1 MSNPERNIYT
11 FEPPQQVE
19 PSHIGERE
27 ALQPLRDPRDPPR
40 GVVRAD
46 RPIGAILVEEGKLT
60 QPEVERV
67 LQVAKARGIRF
78 GEAAV
83 RLGLVTE
90 SEVRFALS
98 KQYDFPLLRHDPSSR
113 DAQPSNELVAA
124 FAPFHPR
131 TEEIRALRT
140 QLLIRWY
147 KREAGHNA
155 LVIASPDSAE
165 GRSYVAANL
174 AVVFSQLG
182 ARTLLVDADMR
193 RPRQHKIFG
202 LPGGHGLSA
211 LLSGRAE
218 QTATFPI
225 PGLSRLSV
233 LPAGALPP
241 NPQELLSRMAFT
253 TLMRDMQSLYDVVII
268 DTPPAR
274 KYADAQAVAYRTG
287 NALVVARK
295 DHTTVGSTNRVV
307 RELAGTGARV
317 VGTVINQY

>member
-1 MSNPERNIYT
+1 MSVPKNVYT
-11 FEPPQQVE
+11 FDPPQHV
-19 PSHIGERE
+19 G
-27 ALQPLRDPRDPPR
+27 DPRDPPHDQPHHAGESR
-40 GVVRAD
+40 AIVRAD
-46 RPIGAILVEEGKLT
+46 RPIGQILVDDGKLSS
-60 QPEVERV
+60 EDVERV
-67 LQVAKARGIRF
+67 LKLSKAKAIRF
-78 GEAAV
+78 GDAAL

-90 SEVRFALS
+90 TELRMALS
-98 KQYDFPLLRHDPSSR
+98 KQFDFPVLLPGTHGEGEG
-113 DAQPSNELVAA
+113 QPSRELVAA

-140 QLLIRWY
+140 QLMIRWY
-147 KREAGHNA
+147 RRDAGQNA
-155 LVIASPDSAE
+155 LVVASPHEGE

-174 AVVFSQLG
+174 AIVFSQLG

-193 RPRQHKIFG
+193 KPRQHKIFG

-218 QTATFPI
+218 HTAMFPV
-225 PGLSRLSV
+225 PGLNRLSV

-241 NPQELLSRMAFT
+241 NPQELLSRLTFT
-253 TLMRDMQSLYDVVII
+253 TLVKDMQSLYDVVII
-268 DTPPAR
+268 DTPPAQ
-274 KYADAQAVAYRTG
+274 KYADTQAIAFRAG

-295 DHTTVGSTNRVV
+295 DHTPVNATARVV

>member
-1 MSNPERNIYT
+1 MSVQENVVS
-11 FEPPQQVE
+11 FDPQ
-19 PSHIGERE
+19 R
-27 ALQPLRDPRDPPR
+27 A
-40 GVVRAD
+40 VVRTD
-46 RPIGAILVEEGKLT
+46 RPIGTILVDDGKLT
-60 QPEVERV
+60 HAEVERV
-67 LQVAKARGIRF
+67 LKMSKGKGLRF

-83 RLGLVTE
+83 RLGLITE
-90 SEVRFALS
+90 ADVRMALA
-98 KQYDFPLLRHDPSSR
+98 KQFDFPVLQPEREEREGLPSK
-113 DAQPSNELVAA
+113 ELVAA

-147 KREAGHNA
+147 KRDAGHNA
-155 LVIASPDSAE
+155 LVVASPNPGE
-165 GRSYVAANL
+165 GRSYLAANL

-193 RPRQHKIFG
+193 SPRQHRIFG

-218 QTATFPI
+218 QTATFPV
-225 PGLSRLSV
+225 PGPNRLSV

-253 TLMRDMQSLYDVVII
+253 TLVKDMQSLYDVVII
-268 DTPPAR
+268 DTPPAQ
-274 KYADAQAVAYRTG
+274 KYADTQAIAFRAR

-295 DHTTVGSTNRVV
+295 DHTTVGATSRVV

>member
-1 MSNPERNIYT
+1 MSSHKNVVS
-11 FEPPQQVE
+11 FEVPQAGGE
-19 PSHIGERE
+19 PRE
-27 ALQPLRDPRDPPR
+27 VPHQFGDSQR

-60 QPEVERV
+60 SAEVERV
-67 LQVAKARGIRF
+67 LQVAKSRGIRF

-83 RLGLVTE
+83 RLGLVSE

-98 KQYDFPLLRHDPSSR
+98 KQYDFPLLRHDPTNR
-113 DAQPSNELVAA
+113 DVQPSSELVAA

-147 KREAGHNA
+147 KRETGHNA
-155 LVIASPDSAE
+155 LVIASPDSGE

-193 RPRQHKIFG
+193 RPRQHQIFG

-218 QTATFPI
+218 QTATFPV
-225 PGLSRLSV
+225 PGLTRLSV